1 LGDGKAVGVFVVG
14 FLCIISGNAAK
25 AMFAAN
31 QGQQGIGTGTEVERV
46 GVPGGATG
54 GEVRVVIGI
63 AGNDERSGRQVAE
76 IGVERCVVCAGKV
89 AEAIPALAG
98 GGQQDAGRD
107 ARFDQIDI
115 LCIRVVDIGQTRT
128 KQHADRLPAQRMA
141 DGSDF
146 GAVEPSGD
154 GGKLVLY
161 RVKLIEDELH
171 IQHARAPEKRRTRC
185 IGRKTRDLGIAVCR
199 LDHNK
204 AVRGIEI
211 RKRRVTI
218 LGRDIKR
225 RPMPVREQK
234 DRKVPII
241 RGRGERRGDA
251 QVKRLTAIRG
261 RKGDG
266 VEAQGR
272 KGRAG
277 RDMAGIGKQIVHDL
291 VPCFAWRRSGASPI

>member
-1 LGDGKAVGVFVVG
+1 
-14 FLCIISGNAAK
+14 
-25 AMFAAN
+25 MFAAN
-31 QGQQGIGTGTEVERV
+31 QGQQGIGTGAVMERV
-46 GVPGGATG
+46 GVPGGATRRQ
-54 GEVRVVIGI
+54 VRVVIGI
-63 AGNDERSGRQVAE
+63 AGNDEGFGRQVAE
-76 IGVERCVVCAGKV
+76 IGVKRCVVCACKV

-98 GGQQDAGRD
+98 GCQQHTGPD

-115 LCIRVVDIGQTRT
+115 LCIRVVDIGQTGT
-128 KQHADRLPAQRMA
+128 KQHADCLPAQRMA

-154 GGKLVLY
+154 GGELVLY
-161 RVKLIEDELH
+161 RVKLIKDQLH
-171 IQHARAPEKRRTRC
+171 ILHARAPEKRCPRC
-185 IGRKTRDLGIAVCR
+185 IGRKARDLGIAMGR
-199 LDHNK
+199 LDHDE

-234 DRKVPII
+234 DRKVAII
-241 RGRGERRGDA
+241 RGRGERGGDA

-266 VEAQGR
+266 IDAQGR

-277 RDMAGIGKQIVHDL
+277 RDMAGIGKQIVHDGEPWFFFFF
-291 VPCFAWRRSGASPI
+291 VGGFAYIEKT